1 MKLELNRE
9 ELRYLKETIEHNLE
23 YAMDDDYIKM
33 LDNLYT
39 KIGLVATHNQGNVEI
54 KKLQDE
60 VSWYRTY
67 GEFINTNHPHV
78 DGEACAYADE
88 VEMKQE

>member
-39 KIGLVATHNQGNVEI
+39 KIGLVATHNQGNVE
-54 KKLQDE
+54 K
-60 VSWYRTY
+60 
-67 GEFINTNHPHV
+67 
-78 DGEACAYADE
+78 
-88 VEMKQE
+88 